1 MSIAAQLHFWP
12 WSCFSSEETMV
23 ISSETCFP
31 FYGSP
36 VISLIEEASI
46 VLPARHERFHPL
58 GPAFKP
64 PNSDSYCRLF
74 ESPHGTVFGDKKSES
89 IHIRNKAGN
98 EIVQE
103 IIRLEPNKVMLRY
116 DGKDEQGK
124 PKDSLLSRVVE
135 DWSSFFEDILKYEQ
149 HDNEKNSRIEWDAVQ
164 AYLEKIQANKQ
175 EPFRALIVDIAE
187 EMHSHLPEIVRATRR
202 ALIRE
207 RQMMSANR
215 VEETDIGC
223 LRWYIRQP
231 GRTMAE
237 KAGPRQRLLAIARQ
251 ETHNLHENRILK
263 DFLLRCNHVGK
274 RYIANAF
281 VENPA
286 YVTSTRV
293 QCVRLLASLCVQLHL
308 SPQLLDVTAPN
319 PATPPNYVLLNDIR
333 YRKVWYWYK
342 RLLRQEQEKDCFWD
356 WQARTWA
363 DIARLLISVA
373 IRSLQ
378 KKCDGF
384 KLTEIYQGS
393 LRIREEQILGCR
405 TAAGS
410 ETGPLLINRLS
421 NQWVLEIVHQEQ
433 AEYHPIAKYL
443 GATGGHL
450 YLVLRPLGRDVSP
463 QVLIIW
469 AVHTAA
475 SSSIPSWKDICE
487 SAENALIQ
495 HQSFLNMARIPFAP
509 KLYGLVLCSSIDAIK
524 SDIVSAS
531 ENDSLFLVTVPT
543 KPGDWIMAIEKVIDI
558 VLNTLLD
565 KMLL

>member
-1 MSIAAQLHFWP
+1 
-12 WSCFSSEETMV
+12 
-23 ISSETCFP
+23 
-31 FYGSP
+31 
-36 VISLIEEASI
+36 
-46 VLPARHERFHPL
+46 
-58 GPAFKP
+58 
-64 PNSDSYCRLF
+64 
-74 ESPHGTVFGDKKSES
+74 
-89 IHIRNKAGN
+89 
-98 EIVQE
+98 
-103 IIRLEPNKVMLRY
+103 
-116 DGKDEQGK
+116 
-124 PKDSLLSRVVE
+124 
-135 DWSSFFEDILKYEQ
+135 
-149 HDNEKNSRIEWDAVQ
+149 
-164 AYLEKIQANKQ
+164 
-175 EPFRALIVDIAE
+175 
-187 EMHSHLPEIVRATRR
+187 
-202 ALIRE
+202 
-207 RQMMSANR
+207 
-215 VEETDIGC
+215 
-223 LRWYIRQP
+223 
-231 GRTMAE
+231 MAE

-293 QCVRLLASLCVQLHL
+293 QCVRLLASLCVQLYL
-308 SPQLLDVTAPN
+308 SPQLLDVTAPD

-393 LRIREEQILGCR
+393 LRIRDEQILGCR

-410 ETGPLLINRLS
+410 ETGPLLIEFIRENRLS
-421 NQWVLEIVHQEQ
+421 NQWVLEIVHPEQ

-475 SSSIPSWKDICE
+475 SSSIPSWKDIGE
-487 SAENALIQ
+487 SAENALTQ
-495 HQSFLNMARIPFAP
+495 HQSFLNMARIPFAL